1 MTSCHRVASCNN
13 TEITLWMNAI
23 DKSPVHGSSEEAM
36 FSKIGNHLGNAVTL
50 AFESVFEYSN
60 STFELFVGR

>member
-1 MTSCHRVASCNN
+1 
-13 TEITLWMNAI
+13 MNAI

-60 STFELFVGR
+60 SMFELFVGR